1 MNLQHPR
8 AIYLLLLVLGI
19 AVLLTGGGI
28 ADSETK
34 VQQYTAFEV
43 THEDGEL
50 VLTDVDTG
58 EERRDAQASV
68 TNVDENIVCLP
79 TGTRECSLAFREYN
93 GEVNSTG
100 ISSEF
105 RYAYF
110 DGEFY
115 RLTATNDFEFEFERT
130 DASDAF
136 AALALDSDR
145 LTDTER
151 DALEEGKTVSTQPV
165 PHPNHL
171 VEHGGKY
178 YTILQT
184 GSKVYGDSDSFCSS
198 SGDDFCDRADVE
210 RWVDWI
216 WGIGLGILGVFGA
229 LVGGG
234 GLLREYRS
242 D

>member
-1 MNLQHPR
+1 MNFQHPR
-8 AIYLLLLVLGI
+8 TIYLLLLILGVSVLWTAGSI
-19 AVLLTGGGI
+19 AGP
-28 ADSETK
+28 ETK
-34 VQQYTAFEV
+34 VQQYTVSEV

-58 EERRDAQASV
+58 EERRASA

-79 TGTRECSLAFREYN
+79 AGTRECSLALREYD
-93 GEVNSTG
+93 GEIDSTG

-115 RLTATNDFEFEFERT
+115 RLTATNGFEFEFERT

-136 AALALDSDR
+136 ASLALDSDR

-151 DALEEGKTVSTQPV
+151 DVLEEGKTVSTQPV
-165 PHPNHL
+165 PRTNHL
-171 VEHGGKY
+171 VVHEGQY

-184 GSKVYGDSDSFCSS
+184 GSKVYGDSGSFCSS

-216 WGIGLGILGVFGA
+216 PGIGLGILGVIGTI
-229 LVGGG
+229 VGGR
-234 GLLREYRS
+234 GLLREHRS